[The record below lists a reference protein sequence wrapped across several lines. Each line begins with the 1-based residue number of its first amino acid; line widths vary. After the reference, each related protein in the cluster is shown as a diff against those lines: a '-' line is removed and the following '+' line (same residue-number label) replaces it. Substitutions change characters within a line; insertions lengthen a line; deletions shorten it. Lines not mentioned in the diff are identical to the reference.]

1 MHIFFIPFSMTLA
14 TILFWN
20 CLLPSKRKEATWKQ
34 PFLLPN
40 MYIAQ
45 YHYYLTLI
53 AYEKVYPTF
62 NEYIWPNM
70 FEMLFHF
77 RRNCTKVTQKSSQVW
92 NLNPCYIVAPRWFSN
107 YQHVKLLL
115 CQNHHK
121 FQNNSNLVYHV
132 MTYQEKALGGI
143 GIRYPLCISKPQS
156 YKHPTI

>member
-53 AYEKVYPTF
+53 AYEKVYLTF

>member
-1 MHIFFIPFSMTLA
+1 MNFACKKISILELWSIKQFRSTRKRQKSILHIFFIPLSMTLA

-45 YHYYLTLI
+45 YPYDYNYVPTLI
-53 AYEKVYPTF
+53 AYEKVYLTF
-62 NEYIWPNM
+62 NRYIWPNM

-77 RRNCTKVTQKSSQVW
+77 RRNFTMVTKKSSQVW
-92 NLNPCYIVAPRWFSN
+92 DLNPCYIVAPRWFSN
-107 YQHVKLLL
+107 YQHARLLL

-121 FQNNSNLVYHV
+121 FRNS
-132 MTYQEKALGGI
+132 K
-143 GIRYPLCISKPQS
+143 
-156 YKHPTI
+156 KH